1 MNTKGLLIQG
11 LTMAVLGLGAMGA
24 QAHGHGGG
32 AVFTM
37 TNDADDNQVVVF
49 SRGHD
54 GLLTQVDTVST
65 GGKGSGGGVD
75 PLGSQGSLVLADDDD
90 DGHHKGGHHRWHH
103 HRGHRGGD
111 RHGSEL
117 LLAVNA
123 GSNDVSVLRV
133 GGHGIKLADRIGSG
147 GSFPVSVTVS
157 DGMVYVLNNGAPA
170 NITGFRLDGRGH
182 MHAVPHSTRLLGDGA
197 YGQVA
202 FGPRGKRLFITDKAN
217 NRLLVYAVGHN
228 GRPSDSPVITPSAG
242 AVPFG
247 VEFDRK
253 GHLLVVEAGANA
265 VSSYSVGHDGSLQV
279 ISASVPNGQVAT
291 CWIVV
296 NRRGDIITTNPGTNS
311 LSAFH
316 VDAGTGQV
324 TLLNGTA
331 GSGAAPLDI
340 DLTEGGRYAYAVDP
354 GNGGVDM
361 YRVENDG
368 SLTGLGTVDA
378 GLMQFA
384 QGMAVR

>member
-1 MNTKGLLIQG
+1 MNTKGLLVQG
-11 LTMAVLGLGAMGA
+11 LTMVVLTFGAVGA
-24 QAHGHGGG
+24 QAHEQG
-32 AVFTM
+32 AAFTM
-37 TNDADDNQVVVF
+37 TNDADDNQIVVF
-49 SRGHD
+49 SRGDD
-54 GLLTQVDTVST
+54 GLLTKVDTVST

-75 PLGSQGSLVLADDDD
+75 PLGSQGSLVLADG
-90 DGHHKGGHHRWHH
+90 DGH
-103 HRGHRGGD
+103 HRGHHGGD
-111 RHGSEL
+111 GHGSEL

-123 GSNDVSVLRV
+123 GSNDVSVFRI
-133 GGHGIKLADRIGSG
+133 GGNGIKLADRIGSG

-157 DGMVYVLNNGAPA
+157 DTMVYVLNNGAPA

-182 MHAVPHSTRLLGDGA
+182 MHAVPHATRLLGDGA

-202 FGPRGKRLFITDKAN
+202 FGPRGKTLVITDKAN
-217 NRLLVYAVGHN
+217 SRLLVYTMGHH
-228 GRPSDSPVITPSAG
+228 GMPSDTPVITPSSG

-247 VEFDRK
+247 VAFDRR

-265 VSSYSVGHDGSLQV
+265 VSSYNIAHDGSLQV
-279 ISASVPNGQVAT
+279 ISASVPNGQAAT

-316 VDAGTGQV
+316 VVAGTGQV

-331 GSGAAPLDI
+331 GSGNAPLDI
-340 DLTEGGRYAYAVDP
+340 DLTEGGHYAYAVDP

-361 YRVENDG
+361 YRVEDDG